1 MAIIRRQANFLTEI
15 DEPRRAQT
23 QLPKR
28 NNGVSARHLALD
40 GPQRRP
46 SVPRARRRLPQEAHL
61 PEESVAPPVARGPR
75 SNHRV
80 HRVRRDVRL
89 PRRPRGRV
97 GLLDGPPRA
106 GQAPGPA
113 GAAEQAGEARVAWG
127 GEPAQAR
134 RPRGGAAA
142 ARRRR
147 RRERQQQQQRQYH
160 HRHYRQ
166 RPPRRRRPSPP
177 PRSDSRRWP
186 RSRSTT

>member
-46 SVPRARRRLPQEAHL
+46 SVPRARRQLPQEAHL

-134 RPRGGAAA
+134 RPRGGSSGSTPPKKRATAAA
-142 ARRRR
+142 APV
-147 RRERQQQQQRQYH
+147 
-160 HRHYRQ
+160 
-166 RPPRRRRPSPP
+166 PPPPLPAAPPAPPPPPPPP